1 MPEFVSS
8 LPISAMD
15 GTLRKRFNEDGLEG
29 QMHLKTGSLRDV
41 RSVAGYVQ
49 DRAGRRVVVICL
61 HNSSR
66 ADTAAGQAV
75 QEAVLKWAYE
85 RP

>member
-1 MPEFVSS
+1 M
-8 LPISAMD
+8 
-15 GTLRKRFNEDGLEG
+15 RKRFNGDGLDG

-49 DRAGRRVVVICL
+49 DRAGRRVVVVCL
-61 HNSSR
+61 HNNSR

-75 QEAVLKWAYE
+75 QEAVLRWVYE

>member
-1 MPEFVSS
+1 M
-8 LPISAMD
+8 
-15 GTLRKRFNEDGLEG
+15 RKRFNETAYEG

-49 DRAGRRVVVICL
+49 DRAGRRVVVVCL
-61 HNSSR
+61 YNNSR
-66 ADTAAGQAV
+66 ADTAAGREV
-75 QEAVLKWAYE
+75 QEAVLKWVFD